1 MTDIQLIKINM
12 QVRMINNLLDAG
24 NTPQIK
30 IDMETRALTEMLKKF
45 SYTRSK
51 APEYEKTQVYNNLK
65 ALQHRLKKYDITGGQ
80 LS

>member
-1 MTDIQLIKINM
+1 MTDIQLTKINM
-12 QVRMINNLLDAG
+12 QIRMINNLLDAG
-24 NTPQIK
+24 NTPQPK
-30 IDMETRALTEMLKKF
+30 IDMETRALTELLKKF

-65 ALQHRLKKYDITGGQ
+65 ALQHRLKKHDITGGQ